1 MVIRALLLSLTLLSS
16 TAFSAENGLLI
27 ERVNAKFSYAWL
39 ALSKSIKAHK
49 YKSAYLQRCDFA
61 LNERHYKSDKYRIL
75 FYGNYDEMKLLSH
88 KYPELVPYFP
98 LKVTVMEEGKHTLM
112 IATPPLTLMP
122 LVETN
127 EERMMILRWNED
139 MKSIF
144 KQVKAQYED

>member
-1 MVIRALLLSLTLLSS
+1 MVIRALLLSLALLSS

-75 FYGNYDEMKLLSH
+75 FYGNYDEMKPLSH